1 MLASQHPR
9 TLVAVVLVILIIS
22 LALPVQANSD
32 AATYEACLLTEIN
45 SARASEGLAAV
56 TLAPDLTDGV
66 RAHSAWMA
74 ANTFEHMADSAR
86 DAILPASTTTWGEN
100 VAYASMT
107 SECGYIHDMLMDS
120 AGHRANIM
128 NSSFRFVALGTHMDG
143 AAAWVTQLFFDAS
156 SYSPGGN
163 GLFWDD
169 DNSVLEGDIEKLA
182 LAGIT
187 EGCAYG
193 MFCPND
199 AVTRAHMSAFL
210 VRALDLPAA
219 PSAGFVDTVG
229 SSFAADIDSLAA
241 AGITN
246 GCGGNYYCP
255 NEVVSRAQMAAFLV
269 RALNLPSAPS
279 AGFADTI
286 GSSYAADI
294 DSLAASGITQGCGNG
309 NFCPGDSVTRAQ
321 MAAFLVRALGL

>member
-1 MLASQHPR
+1 MVALVLA
-9 TLVAVVLVILIIS
+9 TLMIFLAVP
-22 LALPVQANSD
+22 AQADND
-32 AATYEACLLTEIN
+32 AASYEACLLTEIN

-56 TLAPDLTDGV
+56 TLAPDLTGGM

-74 ANTFEHMADSAR
+74 ANTFEHMSDSAR
-86 DAILPASTTTWGEN
+86 DALLPTSTTTWGEN
-100 VAYASMT
+100 VAYASVT

-120 AGHRANIM
+120 PGHRANIM
-128 NSSFRFVALGTHMDG
+128 NGAFRFVALGTHMDG
-143 AAAWVTQLFFDAS
+143 TAAWVTQLFFDAT

-169 DNSVLEGDIEKLA
+169 DNSVLEADIEKLA

-193 MFCPND
+193 MFCPYEP
-199 AVTRAHMSAFL
+199 VTRAHMAAFL
-210 VRALDLPAA
+210 VRALDLPEA
-219 PSAGFVDTVG
+219 PSAGFSDTVG
-229 SSFAADIDSLAA
+229 SSFAANIDSLAA

-246 GCGGNYYCP
+246 GCGGDKYCP

-269 RALNLPSAPS
+269 RALDLQPAPS
-279 AGFADTI
+279 AGFSDTV
-286 GSSYAADI
+286 GSPYAADI
-294 DSLAASGITQGCGNG
+294 DSLAAAGVTQGCGNG
-309 NFCPGDSVTRAQ
+309 NYCPGDSVTRAQ